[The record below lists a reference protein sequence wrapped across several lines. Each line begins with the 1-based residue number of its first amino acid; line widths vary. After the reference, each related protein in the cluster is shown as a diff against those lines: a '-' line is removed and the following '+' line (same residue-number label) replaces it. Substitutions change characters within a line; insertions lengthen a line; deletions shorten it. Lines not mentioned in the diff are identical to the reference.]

1 MSYKLELTI
10 ADFAFTEY
18 EFNGNQTEVINEILN
33 KKGLD
38 LNYSLKITDVEYN
51 EYNAEAFKNH
61 YYATLSINFDN
72 KNELE
77 YFLNQ
82 YQDRTEA
89 YIFNIKQEEII
100 IANEVDHS
108 KNTRKFKI

>member
-18 EFNGNQTEVINEILN
+18 EFNGNQSEVINEILN

-51 EYNAEAFKNH
+51 EYDEEESFKNH
-61 YYATLSINFDN
+61 YFAILIINFDN
-72 KNELE
+72 ENELKD
-77 YFLNQ
+77 FLNQ

-100 IANEVDHS
+100 ANEVDYS

>member
-18 EFNGNQTEVINEILN
+18 EFNENQSEVINEILN

-51 EYNAEAFKNH
+51 EYNAEESENH
-61 YYATLSINFDN
+61 YFAILIINFDN
-72 KNELE
+72 ENELKD
-77 YFLNQ
+77 FLNQ
-82 YQDRTEA
+82 YQNRTEA